1 MKRNLKKIG
10 LMLCIMFLTT
20 GCVKMNM
27 TMEIHGNKSMELE
40 LIEAVDD
47 SILESTGSTSITD
60 NKKELEDKGYTV
72 EDYKEDNKTG
82 YKITKHFDNIDTV
95 SSSEEIDTNVS
106 DVVESDQFFTVKKGF
121 FKNTY
126 QINMKSVDYDSLG
139 MDDAMDTD
147 VNDNEVTGID
157 DTTGDG
163 TLDFGDDFDY
173 SSMLSGMDVAFHINL
188 PNKAISNNA
197 TKVENNG
204 KNLTWDLMEFK
215 GDKIELEFAL
225 YNMTNIYITIGI
237 GLFLLLILIA
247 IIVKIV
253 KKPKSIVLEPTGDQ
267 TPLHPVHEEQQRT
280 FTTFPT
286 NSVPNNTQ
294 PSGTIEI
301 NQVPPMTNESP
312 LQDQAPF
319 MGMPQGQPPI
329 NQDQNNQMP
338 PSNNGLF

>member
-27 TMEIHGNKSMELE
+27 TMEIHGNKSMDLE

-95 SSSEEIDTNVS
+95 VS

-225 YNMTNIYITIGI
+225 YNMTNIYILIG
-237 GLFLLLILIA
+237 GAVALLILQ
-247 IIVKIV
+247 
-253 KKPKSIVLEPTGDQ
+253 LE
-267 TPLHPVHEEQQRT
+267 LAY
-280 FTTFPT
+280 
-286 NSVPNNTQ
+286 SCY
-294 PSGTIEI
+294 
-301 NQVPPMTNESP
+301 
-312 LQDQAPF
+312 
-319 MGMPQGQPPI
+319 
-329 NQDQNNQMP
+329 
-338 PSNNGLF
+338 